1 MHAFFALQEYPG
13 EYEIVVPSASVL
25 CQPTV
30 AKVDEVTQM
39 NGTAELADAYLSFLY
54 TDDAQRLEAQNFYR
68 PVNKDIQKEYEASS
82 DSRNIKE
89 IPSDGK
95 WIVKNIDMADIGYF
109 GGWEAA
115 TQKFFSDG
123 GIFDKIYD

>member
-1 MHAFFALQEYPG
+1 MPFYYVQIAPYK
-13 EYEIVVPSASVL
+13 YENSSN
-25 CQPTV
+25 TV

-39 NGTAELADAYLSFLY
+39 NGTEGLADAYLSFLY